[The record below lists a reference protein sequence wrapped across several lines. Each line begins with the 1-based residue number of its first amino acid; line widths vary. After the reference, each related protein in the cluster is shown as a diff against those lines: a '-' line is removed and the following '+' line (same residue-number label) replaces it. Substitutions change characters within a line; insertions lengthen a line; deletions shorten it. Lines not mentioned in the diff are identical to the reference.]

1 MVDIIALV
9 AEFFGTFLLVLTIL
23 VSGGSAFWIGL
34 SLAIIVALI
43 GNVSGAHVN
52 PAVSAAMYLK
62 GSLSL
67 QSLAAY
73 AFSQIAGG
81 VSCFYAFKYV
91 S

>member
-34 SLAIIVALI
+34 SLATIVALI
-43 GNVSGAHVN
+43 GKVSGAHVN

-62 GSLSL
+62 GSLPL
-67 QSLAAY
+67 QGFAAY
-73 AFSQIAGG
+73 AFAQIAGG
-81 VSCFYAFKYV
+81 VSCFYAFKYM